1 MPLWSN
7 KLTYCV
13 ANVAAALVGL
23 YVAFWLDLD
32 RPYWVVFT
40 VFVISKPISGA
51 VRAKGV
57 YRFVGTL
64 IGASMSVFLVPP
76 LVQSPILLSLAVS
89 IWVGLCLFL
98 SLQDRTPR
106 SYAFLLAGYSV
117 AIVGLSVVNTPTA
130 IFDVA
135 LARLEEISIGIICAA
150 VAHSVF
156 FPNNY
161 GDVLR
166 SKAEAVLAKSALAAS
181 YAIGSPPKTPSTT
194 QIASIG
200 GTVTELH
207 TLYSQ
212 IGFETSNVRRVPAVM
227 AGLLDRISIILP
239 KASIAARALM
249 ARQEIDQLSDSFR
262 TMLDDAA
269 NVLTALA
276 TGKPANADV
285 VLSNLEAYSE
295 MLDEADP
302 TERTELEQ
310 LAIRHTIELLNSVLE
325 GRVLASVISTP
336 EAAHGV
342 AALLPD
348 NVNRPLY
355 RDQAL
360 ALLSAASAT
369 GATLVACALWIWN
382 SWPEGYVAAQFAAIC
397 CSLFSTFDRPANV
410 ISKAVVAI
418 IVSLPIAAIYE
429 FAILPGIDG
438 FASLALVLLPILAL
452 CSFLQTYESLEGAG
466 VVLAVAFSGALA
478 LQETFAS
485 DFAVFVNSNLAEIC
499 GPLIAIAMI
508 LVFRTLDPEWNAN
521 RIMQSA
527 WSSVRNLVSNAPK
540 DSKAWILQMF
550 DRIGMAA
557 ERLGGAAV
565 HNPERDLLRDL
576 RIGLNVIALRD
587 LKGQFA
593 ATIGLMVQ
601 ETMSCLSDVCRTATL
616 DPSKPSA
623 GLIRR
628 LDVLAGALSEL
639 PQSEERLEGLVAVNG
654 LRLDFGHSAA

>member
-1 MPLWSN
+1 MLLWSN

-13 ANVAAALVGL
+13 ANVSAALVGL

-57 YRFVGTL
+57 YRFIGTL

-76 LVQSPILLSLAVS
+76 LVQSPVLLSLAVS

-161 GDVLR
+161 GEILK
-166 SKAEAVLAKSALAAS
+166 SKAEAALAKSALVAS
-181 YAIGSPPKTPSTT
+181 NAIGSPPKAPSTG
-194 QIASIG
+194 QIASVAG
-200 GTVTELH
+200 VVTELH

-212 IGFETSNVRRVPAVM
+212 IGFETSNVRRAPAVM
-227 AGLLDRISIILP
+227 AGLLDRISVILP
-239 KASIAARALM
+239 KASIVACALAAR
-249 ARQEIDQLSDSFR
+249 REIDEVSGAFR
-262 TMLDDAA
+262 AMLDDTAK
-269 NVLTALA
+269 VLNAIA
-276 TGKPANADV
+276 TGKQANADV

-295 MLDEADP
+295 MLDEAD
-302 TERTELEQ
+302 TAERTELEQ
-310 LAIRHTIELLNSVLE
+310 LAIRHTTELLRSLLE
-325 GRVLASVISTP
+325 GRVLASALNSP
-336 EAAHGV
+336 EATHGV
-342 AALLPD
+342 AALLPG

-360 ALLSAASAT
+360 ALLSAVSAT
-369 GATLVACALWIWN
+369 GATLVTCALWIWN

-438 FASLALVLLPILAL
+438 FISLALVLLPILAI
-452 CSFLQTYESLEGAG
+452 CSFLQTYERLEGAG

-499 GPLIAIAMI
+499 GPLIAIATI

-527 WSSVRNLVSNAPK
+527 WSSVRSLVSIAPK
-540 DSKAWILQMF
+540 DSKAWVLQMF

-557 ERLGGAAV
+557 ERLGGTAV
-565 HNPERDLLRDL
+565 HSPERDLLRDL
-576 RIGLNVIALRD
+576 RVGLNVIALRD

-601 ETMSCLSDVCRTATL
+601 ETMSCLSDVYRTATS
-616 DPSKPSA
+616 DPSEPSA
-623 GLIRR
+623 GLTRR
-628 LDVLAGALSEL
+628 LDALAGALSKL

-654 LRLDFGHSAA
+654 LRLDFGHA